1 MDCAEVVF
9 SGHAIRRMFERAL
22 GRDAI
27 LDVVRGG
34 EVIAEYPD
42 DNPYPSWLVLGF
54 VAGEPAHVVVARDP
68 QTRTCFV
75 VTAYRPDP
83 AMWADDFKKRRQ

>member
-42 DNPYPSWLVLGF
+42 DSPYPSSLVLGF
-54 VAGEPAHVVVARDP
+54 VAGEPVHVVVARDP

-75 VTAYRPDP
+75 LTAYSPDP
-83 AMWADDFKKRRQ
+83 VKWSNDFRKRR